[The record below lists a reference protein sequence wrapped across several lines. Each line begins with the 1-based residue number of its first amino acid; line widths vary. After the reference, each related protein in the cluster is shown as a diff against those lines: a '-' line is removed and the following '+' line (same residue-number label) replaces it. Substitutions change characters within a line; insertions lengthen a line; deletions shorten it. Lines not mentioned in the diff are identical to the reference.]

1 MDEEVE
7 HVIVEGEA
15 DSGGSAHPEAISDA
29 AAVAVA
35 TAGAAAALASETAA
49 HAELQAAEEVA
60 EIEQEQDAWRTATAS
75 QMVELGQTLA
85 TMSESV
91 ASLHSRAEENAQ
103 TQTALLERLLRLE
116 EAELSRQ
123 STLEPS
129 EPAETVEERTAEAP
143 LIGTEAAANLGPI
156 AAEAG
161 GGISSDSTEKRE
173 PPNPNANARPRVLRR
188 WI

>member
-1 MDEEVE
+1 MDEEVK

-85 TMSESV
+85 TMNESV

-129 EPAETVEERTAEAP
+129 ESAETVEERTAEAP
-143 LIGTEAAANLGPI
+143 LIGTEAAANL

-161 GGISSDSTEKRE
+161 GGISSDSTEKRD